1 MSTDMWLAASLFALV
16 SLITPGPNNTLVLAS
31 GVNFGLYRTVP
42 HLLGICL
49 GFALMQLLV
58 GLGLHRVL
66 AQYPIVLEVL
76 RYAGAAYMVW
86 LAWKLATA
94 TTGMAAEAGA
104 PIRPWGFWKAAAF
117 QWLNPKAW
125 VMCVTAM
132 TAYLPVGASLAQVA
146 LLPLLFMV
154 IGLPAVGSWAAFG
167 SAMRGFLQD
176 PFKRRVFNI
185 SMALALLASLYPL
198 LTE

>member
-1 MSTDMWLAASLFALV
+1 
-16 SLITPGPNNTLVLAS
+16 
-31 GVNFGLYRTVP
+31 
-42 HLLGICL
+42 
-49 GFALMQLLV
+49 
-58 GLGLHRVL
+58 
-66 AQYPIVLEVL
+66 
-76 RYAGAAYMVW
+76 
-86 LAWKLATA
+86 
-94 TTGMAAEAGA
+94 
-104 PIRPWGFWKAAAF
+104 PWGFWKAAAF

-167 SAMRGFLQD
+167 SAMRRFLQD
-176 PFKRRVFNI
+176 PVKRRVFNV

-198 LTE
+198 LTG